1 MALKCIRKFSVVMIE
16 LLILIILK
24 VQAND
29 LAHFSFHL
37 SSAPIQ
43 LSYFSKLDKVQNHV
57 LAPTSLSLSPIPI
70 IYHPHFIKLDEVQET
85 IHTCL
90 ANKIR
95 ACEGMHRHGTNTVR
109 ICI

>member
-1 MALKCIRKFSVVMIE
+1 MALTCIRKFSVVVIE
-16 LLILIILK
+16 LLILILLK

-37 SSAPIQ
+37 SSALFQ

-57 LAPTSLSLSPIPI
+57 LAPTSLSLSPLPI
-70 IYHPHFIKLDEVQET
+70 IYPHSTKLDKVQET

-95 ACEGMHRHGTNTVR
+95 ACKR
-109 ICI
+109 IDMAPVQLEFVYG

>member
-70 IYHPHFIKLDEVQET
+70 IYHPHFTKLDEVQET